1 MLPSITTL
9 LWLACLLKEEICYLD
24 DLESSECLRGV
35 RSAWGSNDT
44 GEGAWL
50 VKVFVGT
57 SGSKL
62 HYMGGRTVKLT
73 VLHVE
78 HMQQVLVCVRLH
90 PVMHGRHDSLQQAR
104 SLQYH
109 SCHVQMDLS
118 NITVAMSMA
127 SKAGTLTYN
136 WACLGQEPDLD
147 GDCGWVALHMHP

>member
-62 HYMGGRTVKLT
+62 HYMGGRPVKLT

-90 PVMHGRHDSLQQAR
+90 PVMHGRHDSLQQAGSPISHLPCPDG

-109 SCHVQMDLS
+109 GCHVQGQQSWYSKVQLG
-118 NITVAMSMA
+118 MSVT
-127 SKAGTLTYN
+127 GT
-136 WACLGQEPDLD
+136 
-147 GDCGWVALHMHP
+147 